1 MEDDV
6 PADVKQRRLAEII
19 ALQGELS
26 RKRMKSYVG
35 KNYEVLIEGESKK
48 DKINGKEELSECS
61 SGFDKVEGQNIG
73 DFVTVF
79 VHDSTTQ
86 GTLLGENDLRKS

>member
-26 RKRMKSYVG
+26 RKKMKSYVG
-35 KNYEVLIEGESKK
+35 KTYEVLIEGESKK
-48 DKINGKEELSECS
+48 IKQWKGRTSQNAVVV
-61 SGFDKVEGQNIG
+61 FDKVEGQNIG
-73 DFVTVF
+73 DFVTV
-79 VHDSTTQ
+79 
-86 GTLLGENDLRKS
+86 L

>member
-26 RKRMKSYVG
+26 RK
-35 KNYEVLIEGESKK
+35 KNAILRWQNLRS
-48 DKINGKEELSECS
+48 
-61 SGFDKVEGQNIG
+61 FD
-73 DFVTVF
+73 
-79 VHDSTTQ
+79 
-86 GTLLGENDLRKS
+86 

>member
-26 RKRMKSYVG
+26 RKRMQSYVG
-35 KNYEVLIEGESKK
+35 KTYEVLIEGISKK
-48 DKINGKEELSECS
+48 
-61 SGFDKVEGQNIG
+61 
-73 DFVTVF
+73 
-79 VHDSTTQ
+79 
-86 GTLLGENDLRKS
+86 

>member
-6 PADVKQRRLAEII
+6 PADVKQRRLTEII

-26 RKRMKSYVG
+26 RKRMQSYVG
-35 KNYEVLIEGESKK
+35 KTYEVLIEGISKK
-48 DKINGKEELSECS
+48 NKNQWKARTSQNAVVV
-61 SGFDKVEGQNIG
+61 FDKVEGQNIG

-79 VHDSTTQ
+79 VEDCTQ
-86 GTLLGENDLRKS
+86 GTLLGKTI

>member
-26 RKRMKSYVG
+26 RKRMQGISG
-35 KNYEVLIEGESKK
+35 KWLQRNYASWAKRGL
-48 DKINGKEELSECS
+48 LSLVWRWS
-61 SGFDKVEGQNIG
+61 
-73 DFVTVF
+73 
-79 VHDSTTQ
+79 
-86 GTLLGENDLRKS
+86 

>member
-26 RKRMKSYVG
+26 
-35 KNYEVLIEGESKK
+35 E
-48 DKINGKEELSECS
+48 KECNLTLAKLRS
-61 SGFDKVEGQNIG
+61 FD
-73 DFVTVF
+73 
-79 VHDSTTQ
+79 
-86 GTLLGENDLRKS
+86 